1 MTYLWLNLIF
11 GVAAIA
17 VGLLFARGSS
27 TRSIV
32 VTGLALLAI
41 TAIGD
46 SLIVWSGIVAYDP
59 AKILGIMIGFAPVED
74 FAYAIVA
81 IVLVPVIWNAS
92 AKRK

>member
-11 GVAAIA
+11 SAAAIA
-17 VGLLFARGSS
+17 LAMFFARGVRV
-27 TRSIV
+27 RSIV
-32 VTGLALLAI
+32 VTGLALIAI

-46 SLIVWSGIVAYDP
+46 SLIVGSGIVAYDP
-59 AKILGIMIGFAPVED
+59 AKILGIMVGFAPVED

-81 IVLVPVIWNAS
+81 IVLVPVIWNAT

>member
-11 GVAAIA
+11 GAVAIA
-17 VGLLFARGSS
+17 AGLVFARGSS
-27 TRSIV
+27 TRSIL

-41 TAIGD
+41 TAVGD
-46 SLIVWSGIVAYDP
+46 SLIVGAGIVAYDP